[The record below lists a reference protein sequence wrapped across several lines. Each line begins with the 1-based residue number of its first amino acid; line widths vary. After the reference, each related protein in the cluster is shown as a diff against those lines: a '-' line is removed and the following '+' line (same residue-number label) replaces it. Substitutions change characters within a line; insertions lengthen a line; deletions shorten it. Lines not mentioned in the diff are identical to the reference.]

1 LEGHKKPALK
11 PSLGLFSTMALVV
24 GSVLGAGAFM
34 KPPAVLLAA
43 GDSNWA
49 MAAWLVSAFFSMA
62 GGLTLCE
69 LGAMFPRAG
78 GVYIFLEEIYG
89 PKMAYLYGWMITILY
104 GPAVVG
110 AMTGYFSSIF
120 CLLFNIPANYIPL
133 VGFSVLLFVLFVNS
147 IGVKEAGYLQM
158 IATLCKLVPVVLLT
172 IFGLW
177 KGNGQVFNM
186 PIGDS
191 HPAGVFS
198 LAVIATLFA
207 YDGWANVSA
216 MAGEIKDPARTLPRA
231 IISGLL
237 FLSAVYILINIA
249 FIKIIP
255 PEQLVSLGHD
265 AAAIVA
271 QKLFGLYGGNIVSV
285 GIMISVL
292 GGLNGYAMT
301 VSRMIY
307 AMGEQGQLPGSR
319 YIGKIDSDSNTPVN
333 AFLLLV
339 VMAFVYFQLLNPDL
353 LTDIAMFSIWIFFAM
368 TFIGVIIA
376 RKKFAT
382 LPRIFKVP
390 LYPYT
395 PIVAIAGAL
404 YIIVGMLMN
413 EPVNSL
419 ISILL
424 TLSGIPVFLLFI
436 RKRKS
441 VFKLR
446 LRKKYVLLICGLMII
461 GLFSAGNKV
470 FDNRPV
476 LTVAVETSNPPIAFE
491 NSAGLPDGLDIELI
505 KAIAERNGYR
515 VKFRPTS
522 FEHLLDAVEQKLA
535 DVAIGEITITEARQQ
550 RVDFTDSYYRSGLA
564 LAVHTEGKINTVAE
578 LDGHILGVKSRTTGV
593 DYSATLHGKIRI
605 EKIDTTSNLINL
617 FNDNKIDAI
626 LYDRPILE
634 QLVDKNTLK
643 SARLISVTDNERYG
657 FAYSKNDKA
666 LGVKLNNGLRELKDG
681 GKLRELLQKWL

>member
-1 LEGHKKPALK
+1 
-11 PSLGLFSTMALVV
+11 
-24 GSVLGAGAFM
+24 
-34 KPPAVLLAA
+34 
-43 GDSNWA
+43 
-49 MAAWLVSAFFSMA
+49 
-62 GGLTLCE
+62 
-69 LGAMFPRAG
+69 MFPRAG

-89 PKMAYLYGWMITILY
+89 PKLAYLYGWMITILY

-120 CLLFNIPANYIPL
+120 CLLFNIPANFIPV

-158 IATLCKLVPVVLLT
+158 AATMCKLVPVVLLT

-177 KGNGQVFNM
+177 KGNGQIFNM

-216 MAGEIKDPARTLPRA
+216 MAGEIKDPSRTLPRA

-249 FIKIIP
+249 FIKVMP

-307 AMGEQGQLPGSR
+307 AMGDQKQLPGSH
-319 YIGKIDSDSNTPVN
+319 YIGKIDPDSNTPVN

-339 VMAFVYFQLLNPDL
+339 VMAFIYFQVLNPDL

-368 TFIGVIIA
+368 TFAGVIIA
-376 RKKFAT
+376 RKKFAAM
-382 LPRIFKVP
+382 PRIFKVP

-395 PIVAIAGAL
+395 PIIAIAGAL
-404 YIIVGMLMN
+404 YIIVGMIMN
-413 EPVNSL
+413 EPVNSV
-419 ISILL
+419 ISIAL
-424 TLSGIPVFLLFI
+424 TLSGIPVFLLFV
-436 RKRKS
+436 RRKS
-441 VFKLR
+441 TFKLR
-446 LRKKYVLLICGLMII
+446 LRKKYVLLIGGLLII
-461 GLFSAGNKV
+461 GLFSIGNKV

-476 LTVAVETSNPPIAFE
+476 LTVAVEMSNPPIAFE
-491 NSAGLPDGLDIELI
+491 NAAGVPDGLDIELI
-505 KAIAERNGYR
+505 KLIAEKNGYR
-515 VKFRPTS
+515 VAFRPTS
-522 FEHLLDAVEQKLA
+522 FENLLESVEQKLA
-535 DVAIGEITITEARQQ
+535 DVAIGEITITDVRRQ
-550 RVDFTDSYYRSGLA
+550 RVNFTDSYFQGGLA
-564 LAVHTEGKINTVAE
+564 LAVHDTGKITSLAG
-578 LDGHILGVKSRTTGV
+578 LDGHILGVKTRTTGA
-593 DYSATLHGKIRI
+593 DYSAKLRGTIRV
-605 EKIDTTSNLINL
+605 EQIDTTSNLIDL

-634 QLVDKNTLK
+634 QLLIKKTLH
-643 SARLISVTDNERYG
+643 AATLITVSDNEQYG
-657 FAYSKNDKA
+657 FAYSKNDTA
-666 LGVKLNNGLRELKDG
+666 LGVKLNNSLRELKDD
-681 GKLRELLQKWL
+681 GKLNILLQKWF